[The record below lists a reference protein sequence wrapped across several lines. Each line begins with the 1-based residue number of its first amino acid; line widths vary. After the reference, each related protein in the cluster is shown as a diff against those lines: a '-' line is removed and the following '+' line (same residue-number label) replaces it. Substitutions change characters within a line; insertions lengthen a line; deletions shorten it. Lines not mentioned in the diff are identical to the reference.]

1 MSDTRFA
8 LVTGAA
14 GGIGLGVGARLAQRG
29 LTVIAVERNLELAER
44 ATAAIGAS
52 SIAVACDLSDR
63 SSVAE
68 LSDRIEHEWGGRL
81 DVVVFNAG
89 VIIPGDAA
97 DTSTPDLEF
106 QLEIMLLSV
115 LALAN
120 VTARVFRAKNQGHIL
135 ATVSMGGILAMPGS
149 AAYAAAK
156 AGLRAYLASL
166 KAELRG
172 TAVAVSGI
180 YPSAVDTPMLYHEA
194 THDGS
199 LLNFVGRVS
208 HIDEVVNMFDLVLRS
223 KRLEIYLPYSDSILS
238 RFLQCFPW
246 ILPRILGPLESMGR
260 RGRSKYLATKRIG
273 ASA

>member
-1 MSDTRFA
+1 MHDARLA

-14 GGIGLGVGARLAQRG
+14 GGIGLGVGERLAQRG
-29 LTVIAVERNLELAER
+29 LTVIAVERNLKLAEQ
-44 ATAAIGAS
+44 AAAAIGAG

-68 LSDRIEHEWGGRL
+68 LSRRIENEWGGRL

-97 DTSTPDLEF
+97 DTSTPDLEV
-106 QLEIMLLSV
+106 QLEIMLVSV
-115 LALAN
+115 IALAN

-166 KAELRG
+166 KGELRD

-194 THDGS
+194 THHGS

-208 HIDEVVNMFDLVLRS
+208 HVDDVVNMFDLALGS

-260 RGRSKYLATKRIG
+260 RGQRKYLATKQIG
-273 ASA
+273 ANA

>member
-1 MSDTRFA
+1 
-8 LVTGAA
+8 
-14 GGIGLGVGARLAQRG
+14 
-29 LTVIAVERNLELAER
+29 
-44 ATAAIGAS
+44 
-52 SIAVACDLSDR
+52 
-63 SSVAE
+63 
-68 LSDRIEHEWGGRL
+68 
-81 DVVVFNAG
+81 
-89 VIIPGDAA
+89 
-97 DTSTPDLEF
+97 
-106 QLEIMLLSV
+106 MLLSV

-120 VTARVFRAKNQGHIL
+120 VTARVFRARNHGHIL

-166 KAELRG
+166 KAELRD

-194 THDGS
+194 THHGS

-208 HIDEVVNMFDLVLRS
+208 HIDEVVNMFDMALRS

-260 RGRSKYLATKRIG
+260 RGQSKYLATKQIG
-273 ASA
+273 ANA